1 MYGTVTSNTVDMPPI
16 PIHTSSPIVAAKP
29 DGVTP
34 KTAESGDTGAPSN
47 VPASNEVPTST
58 YPAAQPGARPSMP
71 APTGAPQAPASIQP
85 TPTRAAADSGPPAPQ
100 PGAVPEPP
108 SGSHPPPPPKTGE
121 TLRDVH
127 TQPTQMPPQM
137 LYAPVS
143 SGSEFTVPRSS
154 TATAAGPSPMAGLG
168 PTAVLGGAADSDFSH
183 PPGYHQNVHASEFTS
198 SQRAAHE
205 ASVAQERRPSL
216 IGDDEGEGVWSA
228 AKKWAS
234 AAGESLAAAEHEVW
248 KRINKE

>member
-1 MYGTVTSNTVDMPPI
+1 MPPI
-16 PIHTSSPIVAAKP
+16 TIHTASPIVAAKP
-29 DGVTP
+29 SGVTP
-34 KTAESGDTGAPSN
+34 KTASSGDEGASSDR
-47 VPASNEVPTST
+47 PASNEVPTTTATATST

-71 APTGAPQAPASIQP
+71 APTGAPQASASIQP
-85 TPTRAAADSGPPAPQ
+85 TPTRSALDSSPPAPQ

-108 SGSHPPPPPKTGE
+108 SGSYLPPPPKTGE
-121 TLRDVH
+121 TLSDVH
-127 TQPTQMPPQM
+127 TQPTQMPLQM
-137 LYAPVS
+137 SYAPVS
-143 SGSEFTVPRSS
+143 SGSEFTAPRSS
-154 TATAAGPSPMAGLG
+154 TVTAPGPSPMAGPG
-168 PTAVLGGAADSDFSH
+168 PTAVLGGTGGSDFSH

-234 AAGESLAAAEHEVW
+234 AAGESLAAAENEVW
-248 KRINKE
+248 KRINKD